1 MPNVQVQEKEEKKRV
16 NLLKDIRKSKRE
28 KVGTRE

>member
-1 MPNVQVQEKEEKKRV
+1 MPNVQIQEKEEKKRV